1 MAGLRPIVKREEQEM
16 KVFDLVNE
24 FQLTVFSGEAGL
36 NNEVHGGYVSDLLSD
51 VIGHAQDGEVWIT
64 LQTHQNVLAVAS
76 LKDLAAVILV
86 KGFEP
91 SDETVEH
98 SNAEGIPVL
107 GTEMGTFEIA
117 GKLYKLLENVGK

>member
-24 FQLTVFSGEAGL
+24 FKLTVFSGEAGL
-36 NNEVHGGYVSDLLSD
+36 NNNVEGGYVSDLLSD
-51 VIGHAQDGEVWIT
+51 VIGHAKEGEVWIT
-64 LQTHQNVLAVAS
+64 LQTHQNVMAVAS

-91 SDETVEH
+91 NEDTVEH
-98 SNAEGIPVL
+98 SNNESIPVL
-107 GTEMGTFEIA
+107 GTEMGAFEIA
-117 GKLYKLLENVGK
+117 GKLYQLLANEVK